1 MRRRRGVI
9 LAFLALVVAVV
20 AVTSSLALVGGGGS
34 SSRPAV
40 TAAPTTT
47 AAPDPAD
54 VAAARA
60 CQAWDVY
67 LSAALTGEVSP
78 AQGESLL
85 SAAEVLIAGAQQ
97 DQAAGRPLPK
107 WAALGGDIINGAD
120 DVVNGDAETLQ
131 ADGAKVAADCK
142 TVPSAADVA
151 GGFVPT
157 TT

>member
-1 MRRRRGVI
+1 M
-9 LAFLALVVAVV
+9 ALVVAVV
-20 AVTSSLALVGGGGS
+20 AVTSSLALVGGGHGSNVGS
-34 SSRPAV
+34 SPPTTS
-40 TAAPTTT
+40 AAPTTT

-67 LSAALTGEVSP
+67 LGAALTGEVSS

-85 SAAEVLIAGAQQ
+85 SAAEVLISGAKQ
-97 DQAAGRPLPK
+97 DQAAGRALPK
-107 WAALGGDIINGAD
+107 WATLGGDIINGAD

-131 ADGAKVAADCK
+131 SDGASVAADCK
-142 TVPSAADVA
+142 TVPTAADVA

-157 TT
+157 SS